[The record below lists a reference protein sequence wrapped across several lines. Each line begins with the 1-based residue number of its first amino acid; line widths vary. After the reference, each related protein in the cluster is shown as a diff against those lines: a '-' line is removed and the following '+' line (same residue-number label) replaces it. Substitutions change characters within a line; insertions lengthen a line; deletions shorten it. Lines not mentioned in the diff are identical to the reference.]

1 MKRSL
6 VLVVALS
13 LFLAACAS
21 VTAPGTTGVVTEL
34 TPTSITVSANG
45 QATTYSTNNRTNVY
59 SVDGGLTARNAL
71 STGQRVTV
79 WADGT
84 NISRINIEP

>member
-6 VLVVALS
+6 VFLVAIAL
-13 LFLAACAS
+13 FVAACS

-34 TPTSITVSANG
+34 TPTSITVSTNG

-59 SVDGGLTARNAL
+59 SVDGNLTGRNAL
-71 STGQRVTV
+71 ATGQRITV

-84 NISRINIEP
+84 NLTRVNIEP

>member
-13 LFLAACAS
+13 LLLAACAS

-34 TPTSITVSANG
+34 TPTSITVSTNG
-45 QATTYSTNNRTNVY
+45 QATTYTTTNRTNVY
-59 SVDGGLTARNAL
+59 SVDGGLTQRNAL
-71 STGQRVTV
+71 STGQRVMV

-84 NISRINIEP
+84 AISRINIEP